1 MALARARGTGEQDGV
16 RGADGHA
23 LNRLDQVVEVGVARR
38 DALFE
43 EGEVLLAFGLE
54 PLGEG
59 VVAREVEV
67 DHVDHAL
74 GVVRVA
80 DVSLLRRRLHDLRAQ
95 VVRLDEQ
102 EKADLLDVRARGDVD
117 VVRGLVF
124 VEAGQLQV
132 VVELGIHFFEV
143 PGVRQLDVVQQDLR
157 LRRHAPNVGLDP
169 VGKVLEGLVVDDVQF
184 VDRQFLLLDEPDRGP
199 PGVPTRLP
207 RAAVRILLGA
217 EN

>member
-1 MALARARGTGEQDGV
+1 MCPKRADFARSPPRAVDGHEIALDLVGLLLEQVDLLGELALARAGGTGEQNGV

-23 LNRLDQVVEVGVARR
+23 FDRLDEVVEVGVARG

-43 EGEVLLAFGLE
+43 EGEVLLALGLE
-54 PLGEG
+54 PLGER

-67 DHVDHAL
+67 DHVDHTL

-95 VVRLDEQ
+95 VVRLNEQ
-102 EKADLLDVRARGDVD
+102 EEADLLDVRACGDVD

-132 VVELGIHFFEV
+132 VVELGIHLFEV
-143 PGVRQLDVVQQDLR
+143 PGVFQLDVV
-157 LRRHAPNVGLDP
+157 
-169 VGKVLEGLVVDDVQF
+169 
-184 VDRQFLLLDEPDRGP
+184 
-199 PGVPTRLP
+199 
-207 RAAVRILLGA
+207 
-217 EN
+217 

>member
-1 MALARARGTGEQDGV
+1 MPPSASLRKPAWSAPAPENEPFLCPKSADFARSPPSVAQCEVAAERRAVDGHEIALDLVGLLFQQVDLLGELALARARGTGEQDGV

-80 DVSLLRRRLHDLRAQ
+80 DVSFLR
-95 VVRLDEQ
+95 
-102 EKADLLDVRARGDVD
+102 
-117 VVRGLVF
+117 
-124 VEAGQLQV
+124 
-132 VVELGIHFFEV
+132 
-143 PGVRQLDVVQQDLR
+143 
-157 LRRHAPNVGLDP
+157 
-169 VGKVLEGLVVDDVQF
+169 
-184 VDRQFLLLDEPDRGP
+184 
-199 PGVPTRLP
+199 
-207 RAAVRILLGA
+207 
-217 EN
+217 